1 LPKIKPFKESYRE
14 SLRNIQ
20 KSLINE
26 NNNSDLKK
34 YMGVLDNL
42 KMGAKNKNVINL
54 NPLPIPKSILNL
66 DDRNSNPYKSSP

>member
-1 LPKIKPFKESYRE
+1 
-14 SLRNIQ
+14 
-20 KSLINE
+20 
-26 NNNSDLKK
+26 
-34 YMGVLDNL
+34 MGVKNNL